1 MTDISMP
8 EDLRDVI
15 KGTIE
20 GLHGFIETEVL
31 PVEQE
36 HRELLEDERKLFRED
51 GRLTDVVLK
60 ARDGIRQKSAK
71 AGYYTMLTPESV
83 GGGGLPFSAVPFL
96 MESIYRKYG
105 PGRLYMTWAHGFL
118 TSPLTASFVDG
129 PSHLFVYAGE
139 TVRKEV
145 LPSLL
150 AGEKTVCFGLTE
162 PDAGSDLWNLK
173 TKARRDG
180 DEWVINGSK
189 QWITNAPYA
198 SYAAIFAVTN
208 DEMFAQHKGGI
219 SCFLVDA
226 SLPGFQVTKIER
238 IMGHISSDC
247 GSFSMEDVRVP
258 NSYMMGNLDRAFEI
272 SLFGVSEG
280 RLGISAGCVGMSQWG
295 LDRSL
300 EYSKQR
306 RTFGVPLSEHQAI
319 QFMLADSAIEILASK
334 QIVVHTAKLVDGVAH
349 AGRMPVKEICIAK
362 AYAVET
368 AQRVFDRAI
377 QIHGG
382 MGLSSELMLEE
393 GFRIAR
399 TLRIP
404 DGTSEIQRRTIAR
417 QLLRGDTVF

>member
-1 MTDISMP
+1 
-8 EDLRDVI
+8 
-15 KGTIE
+15 
-20 GLHGFIETEVL
+20 
-31 PVEQE
+31 
-36 HRELLEDERKLFRED
+36 
-51 GRLTDVVLK
+51 
-60 ARDGIRQKSAK
+60 
-71 AGYYTMLTPESV
+71 
-83 GGGGLPFSAVPFL
+83 
-96 MESIYRKYG
+96 
-105 PGRLYMTWAHGFL
+105 
-118 TSPLTASFVDG
+118 
-129 PSHLFVYAGE
+129 LFVYAGE

-150 AGEKTVCFGLTE
+150 AGEKTICFGLTE

-198 SYAAIFAVTN
+198 SYASIFAVTN

-219 SCFLVDA
+219 SCFLVDT

-280 RLGISAGCVGMSQWG
+280 RLGISAGCVGMSEWG

-300 EYSKQR
+300 EYAQQR

-319 QFMLADSAIEILASK
+319 QFMLADSAIEIFGAKL
-334 QIVVHTAKLVDGVAH
+334 IVVQTAKLVDQVGH
-349 AGRMPVKEICIAK
+349 GGRMPVKEICIAK

>member
-1 MTDISMP
+1 VSDMLMP
-8 EDLRDVI
+8 EELRDVI
-15 KGTIE
+15 TGTIT
-20 GLHGFIETEVL
+20 GLHGFIESEVL

-36 HRELLEDERKLFRED
+36 HREFLHDERKLFKDD
-51 GRLTDVVLK
+51 GRLVDPVSK
-60 ARDGIRQKSAK
+60 ARDDIRRKSAK
-71 AGYYTMLTPESV
+71 AGYYPMLAPESV
-83 GGGGLPFSAVPFL
+83 GGGGLPFSAVPFIQ
-96 MESIYRKYG
+96 ESIYRKYG
-105 PGRLYMTWAHGFL
+105 PGRLYIGWAHGFL
-118 TSPLTASFVDG
+118 TSPLVASFVDG
-129 PSHLFVYAGE
+129 PSHLFINAGDAI
-139 TVRKEV
+139 RKEV
-145 LPSLL
+145 MPILL

-180 DEWVINGSK
+180 DEWVINGGK

-198 SYAAIFAVTN
+198 GYAAVFAVTN
-208 DEMFAQHKGGI
+208 DELFAQHKGGI

-226 SLPGFQVTKIER
+226 DSPGYQVTKVEP
-238 IMGHISSDC
+238 IMGHVASDC
-247 GSFSMEDVRVP
+247 GSFSLEDVRVR
-258 NSYMMGNLDRAFEI
+258 NDYMIGAVDRGFEVG
-272 SLFGVSEG
+272 LFGISEG
-280 RLGISAGCVGMSQWG
+280 RLGIAAGCVGISEWA

-300 EYSKQR
+300 EYSQQR
-306 RTFGVPLSEHQAI
+306 RTFGVPLADHQAI
-319 QFMLADSAIEILASK
+319 QFMMADSAIEIMGAKL
-334 QIVVHTAKLVDGVAH
+334 IVVQTAKMVDAMPTT
-349 AGRMPVKEICIAK
+349 GRMPVKEICIAK

-368 AQRVFDRAI
+368 CQRICDRSI